1 TTTLALTPA
10 PLDLGPWLLIPL
22 LPLALLARVGA
33 RLMVVLMLGW
43 QLLAPQDLQ
52 AAERGE
58 LHAMQAYQEGEFQ
71 QAARTFNDPVWRGN
85 AWYRAGA
92 YRQAIAAYL
101 QATSATAHYNRGN
114 ALLQLGEFAAAKEA
128 YLAALALEPGHEDAL
143 YNLSLLQ
150 GAAAAAPDTSNSKQ
164 PKPSA
169 EQQAAAMPLPPSPP
183 VLLLEQ
189 RLRKEALRRDLIK
202 VEEPW

>member
-1 TTTLALTPA
+1 
-10 PLDLGPWLLIPL
+10 
-22 LPLALLARVGA
+22 
-33 RLMVVLMLGW
+33 M
-43 QLLAPQDLQ
+43 QD
-52 AAERGE
+52 
-58 LHAMQAYQEGEFQ
+58 YQQGNFQ
-71 QAARTFNDPVWRGN
+71 QAARTFDDPIWRGN

-92 YRQAIAAYL
+92 YRQAIAAYQ
-101 QATSATAHYNRGN
+101 QATSTTAHYNRGN

-150 GAAAAAPDTSNSKQ
+150 GGAATAPDTSGKQ
-164 PKPSA
+164 PEPA
-169 EQQAAAMPLPPSPP
+169 ADQQATAMPLPPSPP

>member
-1 TTTLALTPA
+1 
-10 PLDLGPWLLIPL
+10 
-22 LPLALLARVGA
+22 
-33 RLMVVLMLGW
+33 
-43 QLLAPQDLQ
+43 
-52 AAERGE
+52 
-58 LHAMQAYQEGEFQ
+58 MQAYQQGNFQ
-71 QAARTFNDPVWRGN
+71 QAARTFDDPIWRGN

-92 YRQAIAAYL
+92 YRQAIAAY
-101 QATSATAHYNRGN
+101 QEATSATAHYNRGN

-150 GAAAAAPDTSNSKQ
+150 GGAAAAPDTSTSTSTSTSKQ